1 MEQKLSFCTSEILIR
16 NMRSPLPY
24 GLTVIQGP
32 HAASGLLLQ
41 ICAKLALRGPVRI
54 LDCGNRSD
62 MYQVARELRP
72 LTRDPATAMQRI
84 HLSRAFT
91 CYQAEAL
98 LGQNRGQSQT
108 PILIF
113 DLLATYLD
121 ESVSKQEAERL
132 FDDTLDHLQKMS
144 RKNPVL
150 VGIRPLPAIAL
161 DRSNLPLRLQK
172 AADESFQLMEIS
184 QQAETNDDQLS
195 LF

>member
-1 MEQKLSFCTSEILIR
+1 MEQKLSFCTPEILIR

-54 LDCGNRSD
+54 LDCGNRAICIRLQRITS
-62 MYQVARELRP
+62 
-72 LTRDPATAMQRI
+72 LTRDPATAMQRT
-84 HLSRAFT
+84 T
-91 CYQAEAL
+91 CLEL
-98 LGQNRGQSQT
+98 LPAIKRKLCWGQTATISK

-132 FDDTLDHLQKMS
+132 FDDTLDHCK
-144 RKNPVL
+144 K
-150 VGIRPLPAIAL
+150 
-161 DRSNLPLRLQK
+161 
-172 AADESFQLMEIS
+172 
-184 QQAETNDDQLS
+184 
-195 LF
+195 

>member
-113 DLLATYLD
+113 DLLATYLTKAFPNRKPNGYLMTRWIICKN
-121 ESVSKQEAERL
+121 EPKTRYWL
-132 FDDTLDHLQKMS
+132 GFDRCGDCS
-144 RKNPVL
+144 
-150 VGIRPLPAIAL
+150 
-161 DRSNLPLRLQK
+161 
-172 AADESFQLMEIS
+172 
-184 QQAETNDDQLS
+184 
-195 LF
+195 